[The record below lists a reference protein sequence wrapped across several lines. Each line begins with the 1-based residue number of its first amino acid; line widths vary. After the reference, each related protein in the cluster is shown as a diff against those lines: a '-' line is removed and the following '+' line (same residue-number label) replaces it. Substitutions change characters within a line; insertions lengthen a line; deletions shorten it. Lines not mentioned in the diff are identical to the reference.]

1 MVVPVI
7 EKWAFSEGAPPV
19 SAEEAVDEL
28 GRRIADGELESW
40 LTSSLGRSLA
50 VVTNTERA
58 MVMLLDGEDDPGEH
72 ASDPGAEDWSDGFIL
87 ENGQSDEYP
96 DEDTVLLGE
105 AFRIVR
111 HILTHGIPPTDAA
124 WTADR

>member
-1 MVVPVI
+1 MI
-7 EKWAFSEGAPPV
+7 ETWAFSENALPV
-19 SAEEAVDEL
+19 SADEAVEEL
-28 GRRIADGELESW
+28 GRRIADGKLESW
-40 LTSSLGRSLA
+40 LTSSTGRSLA

-58 MVMLLDGEDDPGEH
+58 MVMLLDGEGDPGEH

-87 ENGQSDEYP
+87 ENGQNDEYP

-111 HILTHGIPPTDAA
+111 HILAHGIPPADAA
-124 WTADR
+124 WTVDR